1 MNRTELINYI
11 TEIYSA
17 DAEYPFMQYPD
28 AAVFRHAN
36 NKKWF
41 AVIMNVQ
48 KRKLG
53 VDDDGATNI
62 VNLKCDPILSGSLRG
77 DAGIFPAYH
86 MSKTNWISVALDGS
100 VETEKIKWL
109 LDLSFELTSKK
120 TKTTR
125 RKHEEQQF

>member
-53 VDDDGATNI
+53 VDDDGTTDI
-62 VNLKCDPILSGSLRG
+62 VNLKCDPILAGSLRG

-100 VETEKIKWL
+100 VEAEKIKWL

>member
-53 VDDDGATNI
+53 VDDDGTTDI
-62 VNLKCDPILSGSLRG
+62 VNLKCDPILAGSLRS

-100 VETEKIKWL
+100 VEAEKIKWL

-120 TKTTR
+120 TKITR